1 VSSAGTP
8 TNVGQGGTASGAGAA
23 LSSFVAGLR
32 LMSNGEI
39 RVAVWLTIA
48 MGAASLLEIAA
59 AAAVLPFVNVVIQPD
74 SVRTNELLGRLYR
87 ASGARDLSQFILL
100 VGVGVVVLMTV
111 NTIANWGLLYGQNRF
126 AAGCQARLAREL
138 FDRCVEAP
146 YSWFLSRNST
156 MLARLVYDDVVFWSR
171 TFLQRLMM
179 MVEDVMTV
187 IMAVVLV
194 LVFSLGTGIIVITV
208 VGALAMVSMC
218 VTKPIV
224 TRLAERKRT
233 ALDTTLLT
241 ANQVLAGVKDVK
253 LSSRQNYFS
262 EIFGETYVT
271 LASTHARLNIWQ
283 GIPSLVM
290 NKLAQVTL
298 VMLVLVFWNMGLG
311 SGQIATQLALLIIVT
326 TKVVP
331 AASALSSSL
340 SNLFAAVP
348 HINAIREVL
357 ASIERETRRT
367 PRREGGRAIGDWH
380 EIRLDRV
387 GYRYPG
393 SSDWALQELTITL
406 CRSGSYGIVGPSAAG
421 KSTLVDLL
429 VGLLEPTEGRVSVGG
444 HPLEVVDLKDWQ
456 RRIGYVPQKPFL
468 SDDTLRANVA
478 FGVPRRDVDDRW
490 ILECLRLANLA
501 TLPDELEGGLDTR
514 LGERGSRLSG
524 GQCQRVAIAR
534 ALFNRPE
541 ILVFDEATSS
551 LDTLS
556 EGEILDALKNLRGQ
570 VTLVTIAH
578 RFSTVVHCD
587 EIFVLEGGRLVGRGN
602 YSELETNHDLFRRM
616 AVTTR

>member
-1 VSSAGTP
+1 MSSSGTP
-8 TNVGQGGTASGAGAA
+8 TSVGQGGRASGVGTA
-23 LSSFVAGLR
+23 LSSFVTGLR
-32 LMSNGEI
+32 LMSSGEV

-100 VGVGVVVLMTV
+100 VGVSVIVLMTV
-111 NTIANWGLLYGQNRF
+111 STIANWGLLYGQNRF
-126 AAGCQARLAREL
+126 AAGCQVRLAREL

-179 MVEDVMTV
+179 MVEDALTV
-187 IMAVVLV
+187 VMAVVLV
-194 LVFSLGTGIIVITV
+194 LAFSLGTGIIVITV

-233 ALDTTLLT
+233 ALDATLLT
-241 ANQVLAGVKDVK
+241 ANQVLAGIKDVK
-253 LSSRQNYFS
+253 LSSRHNYFS
-262 EIFGETYVT
+262 EFFGETYVT
-271 LASTHARLNIWQ
+271 VASTHARLNIWQ

-290 NKLAQVTL
+290 NRLAQVTL
-298 VMLVLVFWNMGLG
+298 IMLVLVFWNTGLE

-367 PRREGGRAIGDWH
+367 LRREGGRAIGDWH

-393 SSDWALQELTITL
+393 SSDWALQDLTITL
-406 CRSGSYGIVGPSAAG
+406 RRSGSYGIVGPSAAG

-456 RRIGYVPQKPFL
+456 RRIGYVPQEPFL

-556 EGEILDALKNLRGQ
+556 EGEILDAFKNLMGK

-578 RFSTVVHCD
+578 RFSTVVYCD
-587 EIFVLEGGRLVGRGN
+587 EIFVLEGGRLVGRGS
-602 YSELETNHDLFRRM
+602 YSELDANHDLFRRM
-616 AVTTR
+616 AAATR